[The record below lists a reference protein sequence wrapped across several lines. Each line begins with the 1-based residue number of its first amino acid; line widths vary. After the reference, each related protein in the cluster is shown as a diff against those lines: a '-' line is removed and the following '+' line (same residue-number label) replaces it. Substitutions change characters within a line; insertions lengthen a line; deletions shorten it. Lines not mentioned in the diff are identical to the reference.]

1 MPTKSKISKMFGALV
16 LGGGVLVTPT
26 DSTAKSFK
34 DCVRKAENKTPK
46 DTTDVKD
53 TKETK
58 DLKETT
64 ETKDI
69 SEVKVVPLVL
79 EAEPRLVLSP
89 PENHC
94 QMEFTFYTYNSDG
107 VAVAADKKCLDEKE
121 DETILK
127 IIQESKEE
135 ACNTPFC
142 GCWLG

>member
-16 LGGGVLVTPT
+16 LGGGMLVTPT
-26 DSTAKSFK
+26 DSTAKPFK

-46 DTTDVKD
+46 ETTD
-53 TKETK
+53 TKEIK

-64 ETKDI
+64 DI

-79 EAEPRLVLSP
+79 EAEPPLVLSP

-94 QMEFTFYTYNSDG
+94 QMEFTFYKYNSDG
-107 VAVAADKKCLDEKE
+107 EAVEADKKCLDEKE
-121 DETILK
+121 DKAILK

-135 ACNTPFC
+135 ACKTPFC